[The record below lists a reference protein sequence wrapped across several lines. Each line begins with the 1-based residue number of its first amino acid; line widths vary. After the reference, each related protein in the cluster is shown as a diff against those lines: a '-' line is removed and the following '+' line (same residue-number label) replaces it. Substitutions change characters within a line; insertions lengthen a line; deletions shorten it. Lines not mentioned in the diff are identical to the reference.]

1 MSEYAVELQNVNK
14 VYRLSP
20 GVEVHALRG
29 VDLAVGKGDFISI
42 MGPSGSGKTTLLNII
57 GTMDRPTAGRVKI
70 DGVDVTDMN
79 EGELADFRCI
89 KMGYLFQFFN
99 LISTLDAVENV
110 KLPMILSGRYTEREA
125 DQRAGE
131 LLELVSLKET
141 VWRNRPVQMSGG
153 ERQRVALARALANE
167 PALIIMDEPTGA
179 LDTVT
184 GANVMKLAQMLNE
197 FSGQTF
203 IVVSHNPLVARVA
216 KKVYY
221 IRDGKLYENPPESL
235 MKFESELSSLEK
247 RALFV
252 NQLRLLKESLLMLE
266 KRLES
271 GDVSRDSYAATKL
284 KIMNQLER
292 IKTGVESSQGVV
304 ASN

>member
-1 MSEYAVELQNVNK
+1 MSEYAVELQDVEK
-14 VYRLSP
+14 LYRLGP

-29 VDLAVGKGDFISI
+29 VNLAVSKGDFISI

-57 GTMDRPTAGRVKI
+57 GTMDRPTRGRVKI
-70 DGVDVTDMN
+70 DGIDVTDMN
-79 EGELADFRCI
+79 EGKLADFRCG

-99 LISTLDAVENV
+99 LISTLDAIENV

-125 DQRAGE
+125 DHRARD
-131 LLELVSLKET
+131 LLELVALEEAI
-141 VWRNRPVQMSGG
+141 WRNRPVQMSGG

-184 GANVMKLAQMLNE
+184 GAKVMKLAQMLNE

-203 IVVSHNPLVARVA
+203 IVVSHNPLVARMA

-235 MKFESELSSLEK
+235 MKFEAELSYPEK
-247 RALFV
+247 RALFA
-252 NQLRLLKESLLMLE
+252 NQLRILKESLLMLE
-266 KRLES
+266 KRWQ
-271 GDVSRDSYAATKL
+271 SREIGKDSYVATKF
-284 KIMNQLER
+284 KIVNQLKR
-292 IKTGVESSQGVV
+292 ITEGVESSRRGVD
-304 ASN
+304 SN

>member
-20 GVEVHALRG
+20 GVEVNALRG

-70 DGVDVTDMN
+70 DGVDVTDMT
-79 EGELADFRCI
+79 EGELADFRCV

-266 KRLES
+266 KRLEA
-271 GDVSRDSYAATKL
+271 GDLSRDNYAATKL

-292 IKTGVESSQGVV
+292 ITAGVESSRRAVGPD
-304 ASN
+304 

>member
-1 MSEYAVELQNVNK
+1 LQNVNK

-20 GVEVHALRG
+20 GVEVNALRG

-70 DGVDVTDMN
+70 DGVDVTDMT
-79 EGELADFRCI
+79 EGELADFRCV

-266 KRLES
+266 KRLEA
-271 GDVSRDSYAATKL
+271 GDLSRDNYAATKL

-292 IKTGVESSQGVV
+292 ITAGVESSRRAVGPD
-304 ASN
+304 

>member
-1 MSEYAVELQNVNK
+1 MSEYAVELENVDK
-14 VYRLSP
+14 VYRLGP
-20 GVEVHALRG
+20 GVEVHALNG
-29 VDLAVGKGDFISI
+29 VSLLVGKGDFISI

-70 DGVDVTDMN
+70 DGVDVTDMG
-79 EGELADFRCI
+79 EGQLADFRCV

-110 KLPMILSGRYTEREA
+110 KLPIILSGRCTEREA
-125 DQRAGE
+125 DSRARD
-131 LLELVSLKET
+131 LLELVSLQET

-167 PALIIMDEPTGA
+167 PALIMMDEPTGA

-184 GANVMKLAQMLNE
+184 GANVMKLTQMLNE

-203 IVVSHNPLVARVA
+203 IVVSHNPLVAKMA
-216 KKVYY
+216 KKIYY
-221 IRDGKLYENPPESL
+221 IRDGRLYENPPESL
-235 MKFESELSSLEK
+235 MKFEAELSYPER
-247 RALFV
+247 RALFA

-266 KRLES
+266 KRWQG
-271 GDVSRDSYAATKL
+271 GDISRDTYAVAKL
-284 KIMNQLER
+284 KITSQLER
-292 IKTGVESSQGVV
+292 ITAGLESAGRAVGS
-304 ASN
+304 S

>member
-20 GVEVHALRG
+20 GVEVNALRG

-99 LISTLDAVENV
+99 LISTLDAAENV

-271 GDVSRDSYAATKL
+271 GDLSRDSYAATKL

>member
-1 MSEYAVELQNVNK
+1 MSEYAVELRDVHK
-14 VYRLSP
+14 VYRVGP
-20 GVEVHALRG
+20 GVEVNALRG
-29 VDLAVGKGDFISI
+29 VDLTVRKGELISI

-57 GTMDRPTAGRVKI
+57 GTMDRPTSGRVKI
-70 DGVDVTDMN
+70 DGVDVTDMK
-79 EGELADFRCI
+79 EGELANFRCL

-125 DQRAGE
+125 DQRARE
-131 LLELVSLKET
+131 LLGLVALKET

-167 PALIIMDEPTGA
+167 PALIMMDEPTGA

-184 GANVMKLAQMLNE
+184 GAKVMKLAQMLNE

-203 IVVSHNPLVARVA
+203 IVVSHNPMVARVA

-221 IRDGKLYENPPESL
+221 ITDGKLYENPPESL
-235 MKFESELSSLEK
+235 MKFEAELSYPEK
-247 RALFV
+247 RALFS
-252 NQLRLLKESLLMLE
+252 NQLRLLKESLLTLE
-266 KRLES
+266 KRRES
-271 GDVSRDSYAATKL
+271 GDIGRETYTASKL
-284 KIMNQLER
+284 KIMKQLER
-292 IKTGVESSQGVV
+292 ITAGVESTRMAGR
-304 ASN
+304 SN

>member
-1 MSEYAVELQNVNK
+1 MSEYAVELQDVEK
-14 VYRLSP
+14 LYRLAP

-29 VDLAVGKGDFISI
+29 VNLAVSKGDFISI

-57 GTMDRPTAGRVKI
+57 GTMDRPTRGRVKI
-70 DGVDVTDMN
+70 DGIDVTDMN
-79 EGELADFRCI
+79 EGKLADFRCG

-99 LISTLDAVENV
+99 LISTLDAIENV

-125 DQRAGE
+125 DHRARD
-131 LLELVSLKET
+131 LLELVALEEAI
-141 VWRNRPVQMSGG
+141 WRNRPVQMSGG

-184 GANVMKLAQMLNE
+184 GAKVMKLAQMLNE

-203 IVVSHNPLVARVA
+203 IVVSHNPLVARMA

-235 MKFESELSSLEK
+235 MKFEAELSYPEK
-247 RALFV
+247 RALFA
-252 NQLRLLKESLLMLE
+252 NQLRILRESLLMLE
-266 KRLES
+266 KRWQ
-271 GDVSRDSYAATKL
+271 SREIGKDSYVATKF
-284 KIMNQLER
+284 KIVNQLKR
-292 IKTGVESSQGVV
+292 ITEGVESSRRGVD
-304 ASN
+304 SN

>member
-99 LISTLDAVENV
+99 LISTLDAVENA

-203 IVVSHNPLVARVA
+203 IVVSHNPMVARVA

-247 RALFV
+247 RALFL

-271 GDVSRDSYAATKL
+271 GDLSRDSYAATKL
-284 KIMNQLER
+284 KIMNQLDR
-292 IKTGVESSQGVV
+292 ITAGVESSRRAVGPD
-304 ASN
+304 